1 MKKLTLLLQQ
11 IQDVVVRENF
21 RRIKEFLD
29 NFEATG
35 GGAIPGPPGPPGAT
49 GPVGPP
55 GAPGT
60 PGAPGAPAL
69 FEVVPVT
76 IVAVNVWT
84 NVPLGLITTVYD
96 VEVFDQSNMEK
107 LLIDV
112 RIVGANVVEIR
123 STKLYTYTVH
133 VEGL

>member
-1 MKKLTLLLQQ
+1 MKIDLLLQQ
-11 IQDVVVRENF
+11 ITDTVIRENF
-21 RRIKEFLD
+21 RRIKSLLESGDF
-29 NFEATG
+29 G
-35 GGAIPGPPGPPGAT
+35 GSGVGPQGPAGPPGAT
-49 GPVGPP
+49 GPIGPTGP
-55 GAPGT
+55 A
-60 PGAPGAPAL
+60 GAPAL

-76 IVAVNVWT
+76 ILAVNVWT
-84 NVPLGLITTVYD
+84 NVPLGSITTVYD

-123 STKLYTYTVH
+123 SSKLYTYTVH